1 MLSRTKVYTENV
13 HVLPSVGALVQ
24 VMLLC
29 VVLVGQLPQFDAV
42 RLLHSKTVTD
52 KQTPLEY

>member
-1 MLSRTKVYTENV
+1 MRPHTKVCKDNV

-29 VVLVGQLPQFDAV
+29 AVLVGQLPQFDAV
-42 RLLHSKTVTD
+42 I
-52 KQTPLEY
+52 EYTEEQSDRN